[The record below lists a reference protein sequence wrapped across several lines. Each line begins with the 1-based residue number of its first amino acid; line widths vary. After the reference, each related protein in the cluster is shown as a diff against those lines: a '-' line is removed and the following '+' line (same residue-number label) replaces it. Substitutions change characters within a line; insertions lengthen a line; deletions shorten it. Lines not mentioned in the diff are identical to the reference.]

1 MRVNAT
7 GCRPAEGVSRTTRG
21 KKHKHDEQASGLVSF
36 RSTRLRFVLVLVLMC
51 VLAFVRSIQS
61 AERIDTYPSGGK
73 RAVYTLDDAGRYD
86 GPFQR
91 FHPNGRS
98 HIAGSY
104 RNGQIHGAYVER
116 DASGGLIHAASFADG
131 KLHGVHQQY
140 VGRTQIRDEV
150 WLHGML
156 IAPKSAAQIRARL
169 DEISK
174 LPVRT
179 VGKVPAAGAFVKAV
193 VNDADRQKDRERA
206 VRRIMTYRYLCD
218 LPYEDIV
225 LDRSY
230 VAHVVAACQM
240 LRKVGKLDHKP
251 ENPGMPEAEY
261 KFALKG
267 TSSSNLHRST
277 RLSVPKSIDAYM
289 FDSDKTNIAR
299 LGHRRWCLNP
309 SMQKTG
315 IGAAGNFTAM
325 WSFDRSRPKVPNYE
339 YVAFPPRG
347 LMPAKLVKNE
357 QAWNVSLNP
366 KKFAKPK
373 KDAVKVK
380 VYPAQLS
387 FRGPSLEKDSTPLKL
402 AFFEV
407 NLMGFGIPNCIIF
420 RPEGVKTSSGS
431 AYWVAITGLKTTAGK
446 TASVEY
452 LVAFF

>member
-1 MRVNAT
+1 
-7 GCRPAEGVSRTTRG
+7 
-21 KKHKHDEQASGLVSF
+21 
-36 RSTRLRFVLVLVLMC
+36 LRFVLVLVLIS
-51 VLAFVRSIQS
+51 VSSFAGSS
-61 AERIDTYPSGGK
+61 TAAERIDTYPGGGK

-91 FHPNGRS
+91 FHPNGS
-98 HIAGSY
+98 PHIAGSY
-104 RNGQIHGAYVER
+104 RNGQIHGEYVER
-116 DASGGLIHAASFADG
+116 DASGGLVHAASFADG
-131 KLHGVHQQY
+131 KLHGGHQQY
-140 VGRTQIRDEV
+140 VGRTRIRDEV
-150 WLHGML
+150 WLHGTL

-193 VNDADRQKDRERA
+193 VNDAARHSDRERA

-218 LPYEDIV
+218 LPYEDIA
-225 LDRSY
+225 LDRTQI
-230 VAHVVAACQM
+230 AHVVAACQM
-240 LRKVGKLDHKP
+240 LRKVGKLAHKP
-251 ENPGMPEAEY
+251 ENPGMTEAEY

-289 FDSDKTNIAR
+289 FDSDKANIAR

-315 IGAAGNFTAM
+315 IGSAGNFTAM
-325 WSFDRSRPKVPNYE
+325 WSFDRTRRNIPDYQ

-347 LMPAKLVKNE
+347 LMPATLVKNE
-357 QAWNVSLNP
+357 HAWNVSLNP
-366 KKFAKPK
+366 TKFSKPK
-373 KDAVKVK
+373 QEAVKVK

-387 FRGPSLEKDSTPLKL
+387 FRGPSLEKASTPLKL
-402 AFFEV
+402 DFFAV

-446 TASVEY
+446 AASVEY